1 MSTRDLSGIL
11 YELEALV
18 VELTGESIHGEE
30 KVRRYLVEKRTS
42 STLSSA

>member
-30 KVRRYLVEKRTS
+30 KVRTLVEKRTS